1 MIEELERDNI
11 EQRKKIEDEAWVQID
26 EIKNSNKIEL
36 TQIIA
41 QGMENKADLM
51 TWTGLYKSAFASRE
65 TFLKNI
71 KEKSATLRNLDQ
83 AILELKNQIEN
94 QKGEL
99 ASRAATIED
108 KDARIIELKKK
119 TQELE
124 KFKFVLDYKIKEL
137 KRDILPRENNIASLH
152 EQVNKMQIEVKHF
165 QTISANLKLIVEDL
179 KMRHKGLEEEN
190 LRCGHTLDVQILT

>member
-51 TWTGLYKSAFASRE
+51 TWTGLFKSASASRE

-137 KRDILPRENNIASLH
+137 KHKIGPREKKIQGLNEKKTI
-152 EQVNKMQIEVKHF
+152 MQNEVKHF
-165 QTISANLKLIVEDL
+165 EVVNKNLQLIVEDL
-179 KMRHKGLEEEN
+179 KDKLEGLQMSQKKIQ
-190 LRCGHTLDVQILT
+190 DQIQA

>member
-119 TQELE
+119 T
-124 KFKFVLDYKIKEL
+124 
-137 KRDILPRENNIASLH
+137 
-152 EQVNKMQIEVKHF
+152 
-165 QTISANLKLIVEDL
+165 
-179 KMRHKGLEEEN
+179 
-190 LRCGHTLDVQILT
+190 